1 MCGGG
6 FVDVVLVTED
16 IVHIMVELVHIMVEL
31 VHIMVELV
39 HIMVELVHTAG
50 KLFHPQ
56 VGGRQLTQ
64 SLLHQHKR
72 PHNVDVQLDGIF

>member
-16 IVHIMVELVHIMVEL
+16 I